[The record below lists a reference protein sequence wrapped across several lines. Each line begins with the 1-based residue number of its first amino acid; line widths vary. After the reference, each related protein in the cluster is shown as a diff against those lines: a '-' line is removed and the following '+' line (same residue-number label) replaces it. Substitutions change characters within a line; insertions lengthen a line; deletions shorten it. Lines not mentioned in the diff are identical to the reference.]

1 MSSGYQA
8 ANRKQAEAQRLL
20 CAEAFGGD
28 PATACDRLNDAAV
41 RQTRVVLDGECVAAA
56 LYYYDVGQFCHGKR
70 LRSWA
75 IGGLVTHPAYRAR
88 GVGRELT
95 LGMLHEAKQQGV
107 PLSVL
112 FASTPTFYRKCGFE
126 PAGDVCAWG
135 VASHNLPAFPE
146 ALEGFDVVPFEP
158 DDPAVRACYTAFVQT
173 QNGPLDRDEVLWAR
187 LLTPR
192 SGHRYQYRFDIEGR
206 TEGYVS
212 LSGDQSDGLAV
223 EDYTALT
230 LRARRAILAF
240 LRGHRSVN
248 RQVVWYGGPED
259 PLRRMIPENS
269 AFVRPHTEEW
279 LLRITDPAAAL
290 RQRGYPKL
298 DAELHLELTDEA
310 IPENNGPLRLKLALG
325 TPEITPD
332 GDGRIRVDVRGLAAL
347 FTGQRTAEELAT
359 VGLIE
364 GPTDALA
371 LTSLVFAGPRPY
383 MLDKF

>member
-1 MSSGYQA
+1 MPSGYQA
-8 ANRKQAEAQRLL
+8 ANREQAEAQRLL

-28 PATACDRLNDAAV
+28 PATALDRLDDAGV
-41 RQTRVVLDGECVAAA
+41 KQTRVVVRDGRVAAA
-56 LYYYDVGQFCHGKR
+56 LNYYDVGQFFHGRR

-112 FASTPTFYRKCGFE
+112 YASTPTFYRKCGFE
-126 PAGDVCAWG
+126 PAGEASAWG
-135 VASHNLPAFPE
+135 VASHQLPAFPE
-146 ALEGFDVVPFEP
+146 ALEDFDVVPFEA
-158 DDPAVRACYTAFVQT
+158 DDPAVRACYTAFIQT
-173 QNGPLDRDEVLWAR
+173 QNGPLDRDDKLWAR

-192 SGHRYQYRFDIEGR
+192 SGHRFNYRFDIDGQ

-212 LSGDQSDGLAV
+212 LSGDRSDGLAV

-259 PLRRMIPENS
+259 PLRRMIPENA

-279 LLRITDPAAAL
+279 LLRITDPVAAL
-290 RQRGYPKL
+290 SQRGYPAI
-298 DAELHLELTDEA
+298 DAELHFA
-310 IPENNGPLRLKLALG
+310 IDDASMPDNGGPWVLKLTQG
-325 TPEITPD
+325 TPEVTA
-332 GDGRIRVDVRGLAAL
+332 GGSGTLRIDIRGLTAL

-364 GPTDALA
+364 GDAADLALA
-371 LTSLVFAGPRPY
+371 SLAFAGPRPY